1 MATEITEQQILQY
14 ILSGGDV
21 ENLIKS
27 KNVGWQ
33 KLLKVIVKNPDLISA
48 TQAEAE
54 RVSGGL
60 NLQQYDPTEVYTPE
74 GEPQFD
80 VNPITSKYVSM
91 GPKVAA
97 FADEYFG
104 VLKATG
110 NNPILAN
117 DHNVRMREEA
127 QTKFGLTEQ
136 EAQGLVGAMDAD
148 RDAWMKEEI
157 QLDLGKEKA
166 NYQAFQQRRKDLDLA
181 EGQTVGQKVAEKYL
195 GFEELAQL
203 PSPKATFEEF
213 AKKAATK
220 YTPED
225 KTVRQQKLEK
235 LPASTADMFIGS
247 KQDKILKKESSAAAS
262 KAAAGQRSLV
272 EASYKAMAQKL
283 AGKGG
288 TPYTQAIKKL
298 LPVIAA
304 KKGKL

>member
-1 MATEITEQQILQY
+1 MSEKVTEQQILQY
-14 ILSGGDV
+14 ILAGGDV
-21 ENLIKS
+21 EDLIKS
-27 KNVGWQ
+27 KNVGW
-33 KLLKVIVKNPDLISA
+33 KNLLKVIVKNPDLISA

-60 NLQQYDPTEVYTPE
+60 NLQQYDPTQTYTPE

-80 VNPITSKYVSM
+80 MNPVTAKYVSM

-110 NNPILAN
+110 NNPTLAT
-117 DHNVRMREEA
+117 DHDVRMKEEA
-127 QTKFGLTEQ
+127 KTKFGMSEQ
-136 EAQGLVGAMDAD
+136 EATGLVQAMSGD

-157 QLDLGKEKA
+157 QLDLGKEKS

-181 EGQTVGQKVAEKYL
+181 EGQTVGEKVAGKYL
-195 GFEELAQL
+195 GFEELSQL

-213 AKKAATK
+213 AKSAASRLVRGGETKRQKKLESLPVSKVDRFIDTKA
-220 YTPED
+220 D
-225 KTVRQQKLEK
+225 KALQAKSAEAQKLTSGE
-235 LPASTADMFIGS
+235 
-247 KQDKILKKESSAAAS
+247 
-262 KAAAGQRSLV
+262 RSLV